1 MMGFT
6 TFAITVPAFN
16 QTLLSVDNREGATIP
31 SNNSKAPEAKIKHT
45 TEEIAPA
52 TNAFVAPISINMPP
66 TVQPNARSLPALV
79 GSSSR

>member
-6 TFAITVPAFN
+6 TFAITVPTFN
-16 QTLLSVDNREGATIP
+16 QTLLSVDNREGTTIP

-52 TNAFVAPISINMPP
+52 TNVFVAPISIKMLP
-66 TVQPNARSLPALV
+66 TVQPNARSLPASV

>member
-6 TFAITVPAFN
+6 TFAIAVPTFN
-16 QTLLSVDNREGATIP
+16 QSLLSVDNREGTTIP

-52 TNAFVAPISINMPP
+52 TNAFVAPISIKMLP
-66 TVQPNARSLPALV
+66 TVPPNARSLPASV

>member
-6 TFAITVPAFN
+6 TFAITVPTFN
-16 QTLLSVDNREGATIP
+16 QTRLSVDNREGATIP
-31 SNNSKAPEAKIKHT
+31 SNNNKAPETKIKHT

-52 TNAFVAPISINMPP
+52 TNAFIAPISINTPP
-66 TVQPNARSLPALV
+66 TVQPNARSLPASV